1 MLLPIPGWT
10 GSCESMGKWKSL
22 IEFSFTLL
30 PSWLIS
36 WIYLDVEV
44 LMYCIWHW
52 SYPRLFCSLMCRFPD
67 WSHAGCWNMT
77 TLMLLWWIYFIF
89 LLLMLYCK
97 KAALQVTGQ
106 IFQCNS
112 SQLFLYGDVNTHK
125 TIFLDKI
132 IQLLYCIYKML
143 VQLTSS
149 LLKKVFFSVRHN
161 FDKINLDLGCWL
173 FV

>member
-1 MLLPIPGWT
+1 ME
-10 GSCESMGKWKSL
+10 ESDWIFVHFVAVMTYFMDIFRRRSTNVLHLAL
-22 IEFSFTLL
+22 ILS
-30 PSWLIS
+30 P
-36 WIYLDVEV
+36 V
-44 LMYCIWHW
+44 
-52 SYPRLFCSLMCRFPD
+52 FCSLMCRFPD

-97 KAALQVTGQ
+97 KAALQVTRQ

-161 FDKINLDLGCWL
+161 FDKIHLDLGCWL